1 MKRPFSYALSLLL
14 ALGTLPFK
22 MSFSSASG
30 LRFVPSPP
38 PSAGAPAGR
47 PRGGASRGN
56 CPDVSQPLTALV
68 PFGPLPADPQNNN
81 QPTQEWVWAKTV
93 TPRPTFWFYV
103 PYRLDGNIPV
113 TFVLQDDSDNNLYQV
128 DLKPTTAPGVI
139 QMTLPNNAPALE
151 VGKRYQWF
159 FAIECDSNL
168 PLETRGWVDRVNA
181 DPALTQKLA
190 QATPR
195 DRASLYA
202 TNGLWYEV
210 LTTLADLRRSNPNDG
225 AIAADWSSLLQ
236 SVGVDRTVAMAPLVN
251 CCQPGLEPR

>member
-1 MKRPFSYALSLLL
+1 MNRPFSYALSLLL
-14 ALGTLPFK
+14 ALGTLPLE

-56 CPDVSQPLTALV
+56 CPDVGKPLTALV
-68 PFGPLPADPQNNN
+68 PFGPLPANPQTDN
-81 QPTQEWVWAKTV
+81 QLPQEWVWAKTV

-103 PYRLDGNIPV
+103 PYRLNGKILV
-113 TFVLQDDSDNNLYQV
+113 TFALQDDKDNNLYRA
-128 DLKPTTAPGVI
+128 DLMPTSEPGVVQI
-139 QMTLPNNAPALE
+139 SLPANAPALE
-151 VGKRYQWF
+151 PGKRYQWF
-159 FAIECDSNL
+159 FTIECEPNL
-168 PLETRGWVDRVNA
+168 SLETRGWVDRINA
-181 DPALTQKLA
+181 DPDFTQKLT

-202 TNGLWYEV
+202 SNGLWYEA
-210 LTTLADLRRSNPNDG
+210 LTTLADLRRRNPNDG

-236 SVGVDRTVAMAPLVN
+236 SVGVDPAVAAVPLVN